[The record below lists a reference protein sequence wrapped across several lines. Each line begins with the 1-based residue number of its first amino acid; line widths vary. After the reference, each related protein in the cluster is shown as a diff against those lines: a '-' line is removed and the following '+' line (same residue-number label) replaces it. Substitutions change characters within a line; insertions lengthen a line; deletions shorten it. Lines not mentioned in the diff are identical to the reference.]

1 MTTYAL
7 DTNTIAYFFKGMG
20 GVAGRLLAV
29 PPSEI
34 MVSTVVAF
42 ELAAGVAKS
51 PEASRRREQ
60 LARFLS
66 AVTMIP
72 LGREEA
78 AVSAEVRADLEK
90 RGLPI
95 GPLDVLIAGTALA
108 RGAVLVTRN
117 TREFSRV
124 AGLRVESWYNE
135 AE

>member
-1 MTTYAL
+1 MYAL

-20 GVAGRLLAV
+20 GVAERLAVV
-29 PPSEI
+29 PPSQIE
-34 MVSTVVAF
+34 VSAVVAY
-42 ELAAGVAKS
+42 ELAVGVARS

-66 AVTMIP
+66 VIQVVP
-72 LGREEA
+72 FGPHEA
-78 AVSAEVRADLEK
+78 DAAARIRADLEQ

-95 GPLDVLIAGTALA
+95 GPLDVLIAGAALA

-117 TREFSRV
+117 MREFSRV
-124 AGLRVESWYNE
+124 VGLSVENWY

>member
-1 MTTYAL
+1 MYAL
-7 DTNTIAYFFKGMG
+7 DTNTVAYFFKGMG
-20 GVAGRLLAV
+20 GVGRRLLAM
-29 PPSEI
+29 PPAEI

-42 ELAAGVAKS
+42 ELAVGVAKS
-51 PEASRRREQ
+51 PEAGRRREQ
-60 LARFLS
+60 LARFLATVS
-66 AVTMIP
+66 VVP
-72 LGREEA
+72 FGREEA
-78 AVSAEVRADLEK
+78 DASAGIRADLEQ

-135 AE
+135 KE

>member
-1 MTTYAL
+1 VRYAL
-7 DTNTIAYFFKGMG
+7 DTNTVAYFFKGMG

-34 MVSTVVAF
+34 VVSTVVAF
-42 ELAAGVAKS
+42 ELAVGVAKS
-51 PEASRRREQ
+51 PDASRRREQ
-60 LARFLS
+60 VARFLS
-66 AVTMIP
+66 TVTLIP

-78 AVSAEVRADLEK
+78 EVAAGVRADLER
-90 RGLPI
+90 RGLSI

-124 AGLRVESWYNE
+124 AGLQVESWYSE

>member
-1 MTTYAL
+1 MYAL
-7 DTNTIAYFFKGMG
+7 DTNTVAYFFKGMG
-20 GVAGRLLAV
+20 GVGSRLLAV

-34 MVSTVVAF
+34 VVSTVVVF
-42 ELAAGVAKS
+42 ELAVGVAKS
-51 PEASRRREQ
+51 PKASRRREQ
-60 LARFLS
+60 LARFLTT
-66 AVTMIP
+66 VTVIP

-78 AVSAEVRADLEK
+78 DVAAGVRADLET

-124 AGLRVESWYNE
+124 AGLQVESWYDE
-135 AE
+135 EK